1 VWCNPPYGNIT
12 PWVEKGYKESL
23 RGTTTV
29 MLLPCRTET
38 AWWHDYV
45 VPYGEI
51 RWIRKKVKFEG
62 MKDTAPFPVTIVI
75 FRRYQIDSYRFYR
88 EDGARGGKIAASRM
102 TPEQRRER
110 ARAAVKV
117 RWAKASL

>member
-1 VWCNPPYGNIT
+1 
-12 PWVEKGYKESL
+12 
-23 RGTTTV
+23 

-75 FRRYQIDSYRFYR
+75 FRPYQIDSYRFYR

-117 RWAKASL
+117 RWAKASSIRTTPQLSGLRPDY